1 MFLDTAPFRGVVSCL
16 IDVPLALRNSLLD
29 AEVAGPP
36 FLDSHSAR
44 IRQVPSTKPDL
55 EFVSHDTLSVT
66 CDHVVDVLSQVLS
79 GLKLDGSLGFGRNAR
94 LRSSGACELTLAMR
108 RGALIT
114 SAGRSWSMTTA
125 SCTMMLTNMNRIQV
139 HAHTLPDTCS
149 AITHHM
155 SSGNEPEIKSELWF
169 KSLQNDLMWV
179 EGEGEDP
186 GPGAANVHVDPD

>member
-1 MFLDTAPFRGVVSCL
+1 MVSATQCPFSLRCSRSSSSVLDTAPFRGVVSCL

-79 GLKLDGSLGFGRNAR
+79 VLKLDGAPTFLRMTHPANA
-94 LRSSGACELTLAMR
+94 G
-108 RGALIT
+108 
-114 SAGRSWSMTTA
+114 
-125 SCTMMLTNMNRIQV
+125 
-139 HAHTLPDTCS
+139 
-149 AITHHM
+149 
-155 SSGNEPEIKSELWF
+155 
-169 KSLQNDLMWV
+169 
-179 EGEGEDP
+179 
-186 GPGAANVHVDPD
+186 